1 MDVFKSARWLI
12 ATGAVMLVFALVW
25 TISSEAYDVS
35 KATSMEIAAVIAVI
49 VGLPLSWWSFRG
61 QLLDEPAEVGWT
73 TWRQL
78 PGEPAHPLRR
88 TREESRLEGAFTPG
102 PRNQVVVITGSPG
115 VGKTQLAAGYAR
127 ARVAEGWPMVAW
139 INAASHED
147 MVAGMLEFADALSL
161 RVPDE
166 GSSRALERLRQHP
179 PTSTRPSLI
188 IFDGVHD
195 LETLRAYL
203 PAIPGWRVIITCDS
217 TGDDTQLAETETE
230 VRLEPP
236 ESADLASHSGLT
248 EELVADLGRLPLIVD
263 IASATQ
269 REFGSDT
276 GRYLKQLNSV
286 PAGRLLGDG
295 RDGSHYQERY
305 PEGAAEVAL
314 VALREAGFDST
325 AAVRRMLGL
334 LTVLA
339 PGGVSRSLL
348 YLATESSDAEDTLA
362 RLARWCLVSNRMDGD
377 GVLLH
382 ELIRR
387 VVADRLRAEG
397 ALPKAISD
405 AAELLS
411 RITFPEDQ
419 AWDRRGEGDQLIAH
433 IASLS
438 TSAGSVAATLPV
450 AVTERVLAL
459 RQWATRQL
467 SAVGDGGRAVELAES
482 IRTECET
489 LLGPDHP
496 DSLAASDNVVVAY
509 VAARRAADGI
519 PLAQEVLTARE
530 RVLGADHQDTL
541 ASRYTLAYAHEY
553 AGQLAEAA
561 ELYRTAYN
569 DYARMYGPDNPQTI
583 TVGAALARV
592 RALAPAQ
599 APRHRGERAAPQR
612 NP

>member
-1 MDVFKSARWLI
+1 MFKSARWLI

-35 KATSMEIAAVIAVI
+35 KATSMEIAAVVAVI

-78 PGEPAHPLRR
+78 PAEPARPLRR
-88 TREESRLEGAFTPG
+88 SREESRLESAFAPG
-102 PRNQVVVITGSPG
+102 PRNQVVVITGPPG

-179 PTSTRPSLI
+179 PTSTRPSLM

-195 LETLRAYL
+195 LETLRPYL
-203 PAIPGWRVIITCDS
+203 PTNPGWRVIITSES
-217 TGDDTQLAETETE
+217 TAEDTPLAETDTE
-230 VRLEPP
+230 VKLEPP
-236 ESADLASHSGLT
+236 ESSELASHSGLSD
-248 EELVADLGRLPLIVD
+248 ELVDDLGRLPVVVD

-269 REFGSDT
+269 REFGQAD
-276 GRYLKQLNSV
+276 RYLKQLNSV
-286 PAGRLLGDG
+286 PAARLLGDG
-295 RDGSHYQERY
+295 RDGSRYQERY

-325 AAVRRMLGL
+325 ASVRRTLGL

-348 YLATESSDAEDTLA
+348 YLAAESSEAEDTLT
-362 RLARWCLVSNRMDGD
+362 RLARWSLINNRMDGD

-382 ELIRR
+382 ELVRR

-405 AAELLS
+405 AADLLS
-411 RITFPEDQ
+411 RVTFPEEQ

-438 TSAGSVAATLPV
+438 TAAGSVAATLPV
-450 AVTERVLAL
+450 AVTERVLSL

-509 VAARRAADGI
+509 VAARRAAEGI

-530 RVLGADHQDTL
+530 RVLGSDHQDTL

-553 AGQLAEAA
+553 AGQLPEAA
-561 ELYRTAYN
+561 DLYRTAYN
-569 DYARMYGPDNPQTI
+569 DYARMYGPDNPQTV